1 MNEIELEQAEYKL
14 KVEHYLSLYQTKCQD
29 SIDDIQC
36 QIEALKQYLEE
47 RIMCNMMWDGDE
59 G

>member
-14 KVEHYLSLYQTKCQD
+14 KVEHYLSLYQLTKCQD
-29 SIDDIQC
+29 STDDIQC

-47 RIMCNMMWDGDE
+47 RIYV
-59 G
+59 

>member
-14 KVEHYLSLYQTKCQD
+14 KVEHYLSLYQLTKCQD
-29 SIDDIQC
+29 SADDIQC

-47 RIMCNMMWDGDE
+47 RIR
-59 G
+59 